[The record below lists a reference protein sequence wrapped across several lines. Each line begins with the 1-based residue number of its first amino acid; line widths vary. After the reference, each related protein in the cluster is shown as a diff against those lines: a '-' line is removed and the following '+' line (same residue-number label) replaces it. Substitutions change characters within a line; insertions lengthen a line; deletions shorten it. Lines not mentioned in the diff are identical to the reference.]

1 MQSNIFYANSA
12 SHYNL
17 RLKTSANVGKKQQI
31 KSGLKKRKYK
41 VFTCDTHVL
50 FNIFNSFIRCCLILY
65 VTTKYAKCLKDTFEK
80 IINAS
85 L

>member
-31 KSGLKKRKYK
+31 KSGLKKKESIR
-41 VFTCDTHVL
+41 FLHVIHMCYSTYSIHL
-50 FNIFNSFIRCCLILY
+50 FD
-65 VTTKYAKCLKDTFEK
+65 VV
-80 IINAS
+80 
-85 L
+85 